1 MKIVKHLL
9 IRLLIA
15 AAPLIGLYFWAE
27 MAFRANRQKEHP
39 TDVGMGV
46 ALMLIF
52 VLSALFFGFITDF
65 ITRLIKKDYKVAL
78 TDVPFLLV
86 FIVPILYL
94 SCLWSGGDGFCNWLT
109 NIIDKI

>member
-1 MKIVKHLL
+1 MKIIKHFL
-9 IRLLIA
+9 IRLLITA
-15 AAPLIGLYFWAE
+15 IPLIGLYVWAE
-27 MAFRANRQKEHP
+27 MAFKANKEKEHP

-65 ITRLIKKDYKVAL
+65 ITRLIKKDYKVAF
-78 TDVPFLLV
+78 TDIPFLLA

-94 SCLWSGGDGFCNWLT
+94 SCLWSGGEVFCEWLT
-109 NIIDKI
+109 GTINKI

>member
-1 MKIVKHLL
+1 MKTINHLL
-9 IRLLIA
+9 IRLLITA
-15 AAPLIGLYFWAE
+15 IPLIGLYFWAE
-27 MAFRANRQKEHP
+27 MAFRANREKEHP

-65 ITRLIKKDYKVAL
+65 ITRLVKKDYRVAL
-78 TDVPFLLV
+78 TDVPFLLA

-94 SCLWSGGDGFCNWLT
+94 SCLWSDGDGFCKCLT
-109 NIIDKI
+109 TTMDKI